1 MRHCGHEEDADVSCY
16 GDLVKGGGAEEGV
29 LRLVLGWLILVVFI
43 LLVGSEDAL
52 CERCEKVG
60 SAGTDY

>member
-1 MRHCGHEEDADVSCY
+1 MRHCGHKENADVSCY
-16 GDLVKGGGAEEGV
+16 GDLVEGGGAEEGV
-29 LRLVLGWLILVVFI
+29 LRLVLDWFIFGVSI

-52 CERCEKVG
+52 CERCDKVG